1 MALINAVRKDSEME
15 EFDYNGLDK
24 AGDKYVSLSYIVD
37 PKWKIPQGKIA
48 YLLEPRTLGNDRRS
62 DALLEKMRIPE
73 LITFVSKAI
82 PKRTISVLNSIHS
95 ASMLVQNYLDATY
108 NAYQFGI
115 KENVIERVYYFYPW
129 VRCFQNDTALE
140 VSFFTLVE
148 YRNHRRAFKVIKLIP
163 DDLSSE
169 VSILEYLE
177 DVWKMPSPTIH
188 IESQIYSYLPPNK
201 GPHDPNETVI
211 CCKSI
216 FDSFVR
222 QNFNLELKV
231 SDAEIGLI
239 GIGELVTT
247 DDKKPGR
254 VRRKLLEN
262 VCYVSVTPSLFDDYF
277 HYAYKAYKA
286 LTYMETY
293 RDVFFAY
300 KRMCK
305 KRKQD
310 ERQKQAKQAY
320 ERFLMDF
327 ARKQGIR
334 LDMSLEELVRQKKK
348 KEILDAFMTLAAKIV
363 NEKTSPE

>member
-1 MALINAVRKDSEME
+1 ME
-15 EFDYNGLDK
+15 DFEYNGLDK
-24 AGDKYVSLSYIVD
+24 AGDKYISLSYNMD
-37 PKWKIPQGKIA
+37 PKWKIPEGKIA
-48 YLLEPRTLGNDRRS
+48 YILEPRTLTEDRRS
-62 DALLEKMRIPE
+62 GVLLKKMRIPE
-73 LITFVSKAI
+73 LFDFVSESVYRK
-82 PKRTISVLNSIHS
+82 TISILDSIHS
-95 ASMLVQNYLDATY
+95 ASVLTQNYIDATCK
-108 NAYQFGI
+108 AYEFGI
-115 KENVIERVYYFYPW
+115 KRNVIERVYYFYPW
-129 VRCFQNDTALE
+129 VRCFQDDTALE
-140 VSFFTLVE
+140 LTFFTLVE

-163 DDLSSE
+163 DDLPSQ

-177 DVWKMPSPTIH
+177 EVWKNPAPTIH
-188 IESQIYSYLPPNK
+188 IESEIYSYLPPDEELHN
-201 GPHDPNETVI
+201 PDETVL
-211 CCKSI
+211 CCTSI
-216 FDSFVR
+216 FESFVR

-239 GIGELVTT
+239 GIGGLVTT
-247 DDKKPGR
+247 DDKKTRR

-305 KRKQD
+305 KRKLD

-320 ERFLMDF
+320 ERFLMNF

-334 LDMSLEELVRQKKK
+334 LDMSFEELVRQKKK
-348 KEILDAFMTLAAKIV
+348 KEILDTFMTLVAKIV

>member
-1 MALINAVRKDSEME
+1 ME

-37 PKWKIPQGKIA
+37 PKWKIPQGKVA
-48 YLLEPRTLGNDRRS
+48 YLLEPRTLGDDRRS

-73 LITFVSKAI
+73 LITFVSNAI
-82 PKRTISVLNSIHS
+82 PRRTLSVLNSIHS
-95 ASMLVQNYLDATY
+95 ASVLTQNYLDATCK
-108 NAYQFGI
+108 AYEFGI
-115 KENVIERVYYFYPW
+115 KRNVIERVCYFYPW
-129 VRCFQNDTALE
+129 VRCFQDDTALE
-140 VSFFTLVE
+140 LTFFTLVE

-163 DDLSSE
+163 DDLPSQ

-177 DVWKMPSPTIH
+177 EVWENPAPTIH
-188 IESQIYSYLPPNK
+188 IESEIYSYLPPNS
-201 GPHDPNETVI
+201 GPYNPEITEI

-216 FDSFVR
+216 FQLFVR
-222 QNFNLELKV
+222 QNFNLELRV

-239 GIGELVTT
+239 GIGELIMT
-247 DDKKPGR
+247 DDKKPR
-254 VRRKLLEN
+254 LVQRKLLEN
-262 VCYVSVTPSLFDDYF
+262 VCYVSVTPSIFDDYF
-277 HYAYKAYKA
+277 SYARKAYEA

-305 KRKQD
+305 KRKLD

-334 LDMSLEELVRQKKK
+334 LDISLEEFIHQKRK
-348 KEILDAFMTLAAKIV
+348 KECMEFIIAVLDIALSKMQDAS
-363 NEKTSPE
+363 SPKF